1 MKDDITRRI
10 GLPSGVTA
18 NIAGTMLTIKGPKGE
33 VQREFLHPKIA
44 IMLQPI
50 EKKEAS
56 GKTST
61 AVDKSSADKSSADK
75 SSADK
80 SKGDMDVVLFSKRAT
95 KREKKD
101 VNSFAAHIRNTV
113 KGVQTPH
120 VYRLKICSGHFPMS
134 VAVSGQE
141 FVVKNFLGESV
152 PRKFLLPKGVKVK
165 IEGTEV
171 MVESADKEIAGLTAS
186 KIEQLC
192 AIKGRD
198 LRIFQDGCYIV
209 HKAGK
214 DI

>member
-1 MKDDITRRI
+1 MKDDLTRRI
-10 GLPSGVTA
+10 GLPLGVTA
-18 NIAGTMLTIKGPKGE
+18 NVAGAVLTIKGPKGE
-33 VQREFLHPKIA
+33 VQRNFLHPKI
-44 IMLQPI
+44 IITVQQR
-50 EKKEAS
+50 EKKEEAS
-56 GKTST
+56 EK
-61 AVDKSSADKSSADK
+61 A
-75 SSADK
+75 ADK
-80 SKGDMDVVLFSKRAT
+80 SKGDRNVVLFSKRAT
-95 KREKKD
+95 KREKRD
-101 VNSFAAHIRNTV
+101 VNSIAAHIRNTI

-120 VYRLKICSGHFPMS
+120 IYRLKICSGHFPMS

-152 PRKFLLPKGVKVK
+152 PRKVLLPKEVKVK
-165 IEGTEV
+165 VEGTEIT
-171 MVESADKEIAGLTAS
+171 VESPNKEAAGLTAS

>member
-75 SSADK
+75 S
-80 SKGDMDVVLFSKRAT
+80 KGDMDVVLFSKRAT

-101 VNSFAAHIRNTV
+101 LNSFAAHIRNTV
-113 KGVQTPH
+113 KGVQAPH

-165 IEGTEV
+165 VEGTEV
-171 MVESADKEIAGLTAS
+171 MVESPDKEMAGLTAS

-192 AIKGRD
+192 VIKGRD

-214 DI
+214 GI